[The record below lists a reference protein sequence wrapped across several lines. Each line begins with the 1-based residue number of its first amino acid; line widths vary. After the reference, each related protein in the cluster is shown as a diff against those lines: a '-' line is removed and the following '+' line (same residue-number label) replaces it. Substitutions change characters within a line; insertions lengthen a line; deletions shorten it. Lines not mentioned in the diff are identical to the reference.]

1 MRSDQQAREV
11 ESGVLTESDVESF
24 LDELAENAGELA
36 LRRIIPDPEYSDR
49 RHEFVAFDGN
59 GWHSGTITE
68 TQRSCIRSER
78 YRHRSGLTGV
88 PKEQVEIVPYEQ
100 TPFPY
105 WTAGLVTL
113 KCPNHADV
121 WRSVNE
127 LLLPRYRNRECAECG
142 AKLVVDQ

>member
-1 MRSDQQAREV
+1 MRTDQQECEV
-11 ESGVLTESDVESF
+11 ESDVLTEEDVES
-24 LDELAENAGELA
+24 LLYYLGENAGELA

-49 RHEFVAFDGN
+49 RHEFVALDAD

-68 TQRSCIRSER
+68 TQRSCINSER

-88 PKEQVEIVPYEQ
+88 PTDQIEIVPYEQ

-105 WTAGLVTL
+105 WTSGLVRL
-113 KCPNHADV
+113 KCPNHDDV

-127 LLLPRYRNRECAECG
+127 MLLPRYRGVECAVCG
-142 AKLVVDQ
+142 SDLVVSK